1 MARALN
7 PRGMLEAGEVADRWV
22 ALAMVKGRAKITY
35 IVFRGMTKI
44 TYIVFR
50 GRGKITC
57 NFAGAGE
64 ITYDLGAAQILYFL
78 KPRLKK
84 QAPKYLKK

>member
-35 IVFRGMTKI
+35 IVFRG
-44 TYIVFR
+44 
-50 GRGKITC
+50 RGKITC

-64 ITYDLGAAQILYFL
+64 ITYDLGGGSNTLFFKAAA
-78 KPRLKK
+78 LKK

>member
-1 MARALN
+1 
-7 PRGMLEAGEVADRWV
+7 MLEAGEVADRWV

-57 NFAGAGE
+57 NSLGAGE
-64 ITYDLGAAQILYFL
+64 ITYDMGGALKYFIF
-78 KPRLKK
+78 KATALKK

>member
-7 PRGMLEAGEVADRWV
+7 PRGMLEAGGVADRWV
-22 ALAMVKGRAKITY
+22 ALAMVKGRAQITY

-57 NFAGAGE
+57 NSLGAGE
-64 ITYDLGAAQILYFL
+64 ITYDLGGGSNTLFSKAAA
-78 KPRLKK
+78 LKK
-84 QAPKYLKK
+84 TSTKIP